1 MVESDEEQLEVL
13 KNWWDE
19 NGTSLI
25 TTVVL
30 ALGVVFGYRAW
41 EHNVRE
47 TGEAASSAYEN
58 LVQATSDLEDENL
71 RTTALSLG
79 EELKTEYDDSTYAT
93 FAAMHLAKI
102 AIQQGDLVK
111 AQAELEWAISQKPE
125 QHLESIAR
133 MRLARVLVAK
143 GDPSAAMAKLLNYEP
158 SEGQQATWE
167 EVKGDVFVALGDN
180 VNARQS
186 YQMALE
192 HLGDGRS
199 RPLLELKLADIPV
212 TSEMLQ
218 PEEDA

>member
-79 EELKTEYDDSTYAT
+79 EELKTEHDGSAYAT

-102 AIQQGDLVK
+102 AVEQGDLIK

-125 QHLESIAR
+125 QRLETIAR

-143 GDPSAAMAKLLNYEP
+143 GDATAAMAKLLNYEP
-158 SEGQQATWE
+158 AEGQQATWE
-167 EVKGDVFVALGDN
+167 EVKGDVFVALGDKA
-180 VNARQS
+180 NARQS
-186 YQMALE
+186 YLMALE

-212 TSEMLQ
+212 TSEMSQ

>member
-1 MVESDEEQLEVL
+1 MVETDEEQLEVL

-25 TTVVL
+25 ITVVL
-30 ALGVVFGYRAW
+30 SLGVIFGYRAW
-41 EHNVRE
+41 EDNVRE

-79 EELKTEYDDSTYAT
+79 EELKTEHDGSAYAT

-102 AIQQGDLVK
+102 AVQQGDLVK
-111 AQAELEWAISQKPE
+111 AQSELEWAIRQKPE
-125 QHLESIAR
+125 RHLESIAL

-143 GDPSAAMAKLLNYEP
+143 GDPSAAMAKLHNYEP
-158 SEGQQATWE
+158 AAGQQATWE
-167 EVKGDVFVALGDN
+167 EVKGDIFIALGDN
-180 VNARQS
+180 LNARQS
-186 YQMALE
+186 YQIALE

-212 TSEMLQ
+212 TAKVSQ